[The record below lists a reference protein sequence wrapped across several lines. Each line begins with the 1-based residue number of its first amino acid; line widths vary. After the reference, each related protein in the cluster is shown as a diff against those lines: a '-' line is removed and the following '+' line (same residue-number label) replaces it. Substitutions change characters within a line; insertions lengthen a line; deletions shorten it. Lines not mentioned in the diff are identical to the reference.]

1 MGREA
6 ERHVREQ
13 CCVHGDGG
21 GRVGEMSVQMAE
33 VHTVVDDG
41 FLHDVAAL
49 EQMLDPGVLLGCE
62 REAGLHELDRF
73 PVPFR
78 VAEEQSQVVPE
89 QRGQSQIIEEGR

>member
-33 VHTVVDDG
+33 IHTVVDDG

-62 REAGLHELDRF
+62 REAGLMSLIAFQYRF
-73 PVPFR
+73 GWR
-78 VAEEQSQVVPE
+78 KSSRRLCQSSAGSP
-89 QRGQSQIIEEGR
+89 QIIEEGR